1 MNILLLGS
9 GGREH
14 ALAWKLAQSRFIA
27 GEGGTLYACPG
38 NPGIAQYAQLVDID
52 VADHG
57 AVADFCAGTGVDFV
71 VVGPEAPLVDGLAD
85 SLRKEGIAVFGPSK
99 AAAQLEGSKG
109 FTKDLCERA
118 GIPTAGYVRTTSLGQ
133 ATAALDRFDAPYVL
147 KADGLAAGKGVV
159 IAETRTEAETALAEM
174 FGGAF
179 GAAGAEVVIEEF
191 MEGEEASYF
200 AITDGAIIVPF
211 SGAQDHKRVG
221 DGDTGPNT
229 GGMGAY
235 SPAPILTPQVRGE
248 AIQRIIGPTVKAL
261 AEAGTP
267 YVGVLYAGLMLTG
280 EGPKLVE
287 YNCRFGDPE
296 CQVLMMRLESDLG
309 EYLYAC
315 ATQSLGALAPPK
327 FSDDTA
333 LTVVMAANG
342 YPGAPRKGGAI
353 GGIEEAEKIGAK
365 VFHAGTALE
374 DGRLVA
380 NGGRVLNVTALG
392 RDLVEAQGKA
402 YAAVD
407 KIDFPSGFCRRDI
420 GWRELAR
427 RKP

>member
-27 GEGGTLYACPG
+27 DDGGTLYACPG
-38 NPGIAQYAQLVDID
+38 NPGIAEYAELVEIDIG
-52 VADHG
+52 DHA
-57 AVADFCAGTGVDFV
+57 AVTDFCAANGIDFV

-85 SLRKEGIAVFGPSK
+85 SLREKGIAVFGPSRE
-99 AAAQLEGSKG
+99 AAQLEGSKG

-118 GIPTAGYVRTTSLGQ
+118 GIPTAGYVRTTSLEHAKG
-133 ATAALDRFDAPYVL
+133 ALRGFMPPFVL

-159 IAETRTEAETALAEM
+159 IAATLEEAEAALADM

-179 GAAGAEVVIEEF
+179 GEAGAEVVIEEF

-211 SGAQDHKRVG
+211 GDAQDHKRVG

-235 SPAPILTPQVRGE
+235 SPAPVLTPQLRGQS
-248 AIQRIIGPTVKAL
+248 IQRIIGPTVRAL

-267 YVGVLYAGLMLTG
+267 YVGVLYAGLMLTE

-296 CQVLMMRLESDLG
+296 CQVLMMRLEGDLA

-315 ATQSLGALAPPK
+315 ATQSLAALPPPK

-342 YPGAPRKGGAI
+342 YPGMAEKGGAI
-353 GGIEEAEKIGAK
+353 NGIAAAEATGAK
-365 VFHAGTALE
+365 VFHAGTARKA
-374 DGRLVA
+374 GKLVA
-380 NGGRVLNVTALG
+380 NGGRVLNVTAMG
-392 RDLVEAQGKA
+392 RDVAEAQGKA

-407 KIDFPSGFCRRDI
+407 AIDFPTGFCRRDI

-427 RKP
+427 RKR

>member
-1 MNILLLGS
+1 
-9 GGREH
+9 
-14 ALAWKLAQSRFIA
+14 
-27 GEGGTLYACPG
+27 
-38 NPGIAQYAQLVDID
+38 
-52 VADHG
+52 
-57 AVADFCAGTGVDFV
+57 
-71 VVGPEAPLVDGLAD
+71 
-85 SLRKEGIAVFGPSK
+85 
-99 AAAQLEGSKG
+99 
-109 FTKDLCERA
+109 
-118 GIPTAGYVRTTSLGQ
+118 
-133 ATAALDRFDAPYVL
+133 
-147 KADGLAAGKGVV
+147 
-159 IAETRTEAETALAEM
+159 
-174 FGGAF
+174 
-179 GAAGAEVVIEEF
+179 
-191 MEGEEASYF
+191 
-200 AITDGAIIVPF
+200 
-211 SGAQDHKRVG
+211 
-221 DGDTGPNT
+221 
-229 GGMGAY
+229 
-235 SPAPILTPQVRGE
+235 
-248 AIQRIIGPTVKAL
+248 
-261 AEAGTP
+261 
-267 YVGVLYAGLMLTG
+267 
-280 EGPKLVE
+280 
-287 YNCRFGDPE
+287 
-296 CQVLMMRLESDLG
+296 MMRLESDLG